1 MTRIKLL
8 LVTALAVVAAA
19 IAGRTLSSGPEW
31 LSGEAAQGSVLTGE
45 VTVGFK
51 SDYFPLD

>member
-1 MTRIKLL
+1 MTSIKLL

-19 IAGRTLSSGPEW
+19 IAGRTLSADPEW
-31 LSGEAAQGSVLTGE
+31 VSGEADQGSVLTGE
-45 VTVGFK
+45 VTVSFK